1 MDSGAACSSF
11 SAVEPV
17 DVALLKARYI
27 AAFEHYLTQAAKLTE
42 QSQGGRP
49 PLLQQLDEE
58 RKALEDF
65 AAVRSSLLVA
75 LAMSQPQ
82 MSPSL
87 VSPSLGSPSLASP
100 SLGSPSLASP
110 SLASP
115 SLASPNLAAET
126 RDEVIRRSI
135 AKRDQASLDSARKRR
150 LNRRRRIA

>member
-1 MDSGAACSSF
+1 VDSGAACSSF

-87 VSPSLGSPSLASP
+87 VSPGLGSP
-100 SLGSPSLASP
+100 SLGSPN
-110 SLASP
+110 
-115 SLASPNLAAET
+115 LASPNLAAET

>member
-100 SLGSPSLASP
+100 SLASP
-110 SLASP
+110 N
-115 SLASPNLAAET
+115 LASPNLAAET

>member
-1 MDSGAACSSF
+1 VDSGAACSSF

-87 VSPSLGSPSLASP
+87 VSPSLGSPSLE
-100 SLGSPSLASP
+100 SPSLASP
-110 SLASP
+110 NLASP

>member
-100 SLGSPSLASP
+100 SL
-110 SLASP
+110 ASP